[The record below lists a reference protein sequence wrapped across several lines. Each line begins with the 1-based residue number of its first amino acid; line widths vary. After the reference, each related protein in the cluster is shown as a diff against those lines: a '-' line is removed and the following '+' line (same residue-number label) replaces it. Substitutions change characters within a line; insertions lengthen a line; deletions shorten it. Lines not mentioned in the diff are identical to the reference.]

1 MENIEL
7 EEDIEIKEDD
17 NIEME
22 EETSK
27 KLNNIITINHE
38 QYELKYNLKTLK
50 IIEKVIGK
58 SLMAEMSK
66 SNGMLSIED
75 LKAAFS
81 NALYKTE
88 GGKVSAEHSEK
99 IFEAMLNAKGY
110 VYVNMLII
118 VTIQE
123 DCPFLFQVD

>member
-7 EEDIEIKEDD
+7 QEDIEIKEDD

-58 SLMAEMSK
+58 SIMAEMSK

-88 GGKVSAEHSEK
+88 GGRVPAEHSEK
-99 IFEAMLNAKGY
+99 IFEAVLNAKGY

-123 DCPFLFQVD
+123 DCPFLFQLD

>member
-66 SNGMLSIED
+66 SNGMLSTN
-75 LKAAFS
+75 LRS
-81 NALYKTE
+81 
-88 GGKVSAEHSEK
+88 SAGTSS
-99 IFEAMLNAKGY
+99 
-110 VYVNMLII
+110 
-118 VTIQE
+118 TSS
-123 DCPFLFQVD
+123 